1 MGRLVFLLTSPRV
14 APGLLNWSAWQALRS
29 ADRVLCGDPELPLR
43 QVLAAEGVSVEVVG
57 GGDAE
62 PLAAALGAA
71 AGVDVVWLA
80 GPDGDP
86 GMRAGLAAELA
97 SRAET
102 GSDGPGIEVLTG
114 SYDLPGARLVD
125 LVRVMDRLRTSCPWD
140 RQQTHR
146 SLVRYLVEET
156 YETLEAVESG
166 DGEHLRE
173 ELGDLLL
180 QVVFHARIAEEDAD
194 APWTIDDVATGL
206 VDKLVRRHPRVFAGA
221 AAADAAA
228 VEASWERLKAGEKR
242 RSSALDGV
250 PLALPALTLAAKV
263 RQRAKRAGIE
273 VTAPATYDATD
284 MGAALFDLVGAAQEA
299 GIDAEQALRDEVR
312 RFATR
317 VRAAESAAG
326 HRPGADEG

>member
-1 MGRLVFLLTSPRV
+1 MGRLVFLLTSARV
-14 APGLLNWSAWQALRS
+14 ASGLLSSSAWQALRS
-29 ADRVLCGDPELPLR
+29 ADRVLCGDPDMPLR
-43 QVLAAEGVSVEVVG
+43 QVLSAEGVPVEVVG

-62 PLAAALGAA
+62 RAAAALGAA
-71 AGVDVVWLA
+71 AGAEVVWLA
-80 GPDGDP
+80 GVDGDP
-86 GMRAGLAAELA
+86 AMRAKLTAELA
-97 SRAET
+97 GRAET
-102 GSDGPGIEVLTG
+102 GSDGPEVEVLTG

-125 LVRVMDRLRTSCPWD
+125 LVRVMDRLRASCPWD

-166 DGEHLRE
+166 DSEHLRE

-194 APWTIDDVATGL
+194 APWTIDDVAAGL
-206 VDKLVRRHPRVFAGA
+206 VDKLVRRHPHVFAGA
-221 AAADAAA
+221 AATDAAA
-228 VEASWERLKAGEKR
+228 VEVSWERLKAAEKR

-263 RQRAKRAGIE
+263 RQRAKRASIE
-273 VTAPATYDATD
+273 VTAPAACDAAD
-284 MGAALFDLVGAAQEA
+284 IGAALFSLVAAAQDM

-312 RFATR
+312 RFTAR
-317 VRAAESAAG
+317 VRAAESAAATG
-326 HRPGADEG
+326 RSYEG

>member
-14 APGLLNWSAWQALRS
+14 APGLLDWSAWQALRS
-29 ADRVLCGDPELPLR
+29 ADRVLCGDAELPLR
-43 QVLAAEGVSVEVVG
+43 QVLVAEGVPVEVVG

-62 PLAAALGAA
+62 RLAAALGAA
-71 AGVDVVWLA
+71 TGADVVWLA
-80 GPDGDP
+80 GPDGDT
-86 GMRAGLAAELA
+86 GMRAGLAGEA
-97 SRAET
+97 
-102 GSDGPGIEVLTG
+102 IEVLTG
-114 SYDLPGARLVD
+114 SYDLPGGRLVD

-206 VDKLVRRHPRVFAGA
+206 IDKLVRRHPHVFAGA

-250 PLALPALTLAAKV
+250 PLALPALTLAGKV
-263 RQRAKRAGIE
+263 QQRAQRAGIE
-273 VTAPATYDATD
+273 VTAPAACDAANI
-284 MGAALFDLVGAAQEA
+284 GAVLFGLVAAAQEA

-312 RFATR
+312 RFAAG
-317 VRAAESAAG
+317 VRAAESAAATG
-326 HRPGADEG
+326 QSYEG